1 MIKRMT
7 KFYVIKRCP
16 NCEAKTL
23 HRKIDTLITHKNITI
38 RTKAFKC
45 LKCGNIAFNVDNF
58 LTKYYA
64 KKGGKHE

>member
-1 MIKRMT
+1 MNNNLAFRND
-7 KFYVIKRCP
+7 FQS
-16 NCEAKTL
+16 L
-23 HRKIDTLITHKNITI
+23 KIEK
-38 RTKAFKC
+38 KYWVEEAFKC